1 MQFSVF
7 KKLSDALKNN
17 ESRYFGEI
25 LDENFDEIEDLSNG
39 DEVNIYH
46 IFASSIIHEKYFSQF
61 LDKLNQVIIKKFS
74 KKAIE
79 VLLNTASTAGEKQT
93 PLHQAIVQGKA
104 VKTT

>member
-1 MQFSVF
+1 MF

-25 LDENFDEIEDLSNG
+25 LDENFDEIEDLS
-39 DEVNIYH
+39 DDSEVNIYH
-46 IFASSIIHEKYFSQF
+46 KFATSIVNEKYLFQF
-61 LDKLNQVIIKKFS
+61 LDKLNQVITKKFS

-79 VLLNTASTAGEKQT
+79 VLLNSASTVDEKQT